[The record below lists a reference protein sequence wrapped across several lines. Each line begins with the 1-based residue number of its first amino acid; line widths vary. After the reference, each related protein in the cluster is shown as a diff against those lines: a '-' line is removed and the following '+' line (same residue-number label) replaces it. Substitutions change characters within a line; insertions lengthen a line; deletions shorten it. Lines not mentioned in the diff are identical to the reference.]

1 MTRTHAAALFA
12 AFAVGL
18 VAAGCAGREHPP
30 RVLVI
35 GLDGA
40 TLDRM
45 DPLMAEGLLPHLAAL
60 RARGAG
66 GVLESTLPSVS
77 PPAWATAITGVNPG
91 KHNIYDFYRMAVSST
106 EGILNT
112 SRDRRAHP
120 VWRFLN
126 GAGYR
131 TGIMNIP
138 MTFPPDSVDGFFIS
152 GFPYGA
158 NTTGYTWPAEL
169 EEELQPYPLDP
180 FGEGIVA
187 GSEQPFLDQLVH
199 TFDRHSA
206 EAKRLLVEEDWDL
219 FWVVFTGID
228 KSQHFF
234 WKFSDP
240 EHPDYDAGLAEH
252 FGPAIRDFYIRADR
266 AVGEML
272 EIVGPETNVIVMSDH
287 GMGPVYRELRMW
299 NWLRQRGFFRPDTS
313 GGGRHWLEAYPPG
326 PFADA
331 LRVSIAGRDPNG
343 QIPRGEA
350 SEVRERLVADLSAL
364 VDPVTGAKFV
374 EKVWVREQLYDGP
387 WVENAPDVVFLETRG
402 GFAGRGTIEVGEAE
416 HPLFG
421 PASYSFSGYHRPEG
435 FLIAAGPDFA
445 TDPERRTYS
454 LLDIAPTIYWLF
466 RLPMPSDLDGTVP
479 AELVGGEA
487 LAARPVRKSEE
498 RAVMGAEEAAE
509 IPEGSREV
517 LETLGYVQ

>member
-1 MTRTHAAALFA
+1 MIRTRALALLAACL
-12 AFAVGL
+12 L
-18 VAAGCAGREHPP
+18 AAGCGGRQAP

-40 TLDRM
+40 TFEQMDALLD
-45 DPLMAEGLLPHLAAL
+45 EGLLPNLAAL

-66 GVLESTLPSVS
+66 GVLESTVPSVS

-106 EGILNT
+106 SGILNT
-112 SRDRRAHP
+112 SRDRRAYP
-120 VWRFLN
+120 VWHFLN
-126 GAGYR
+126 DAGFR

-152 GFPYGA
+152 GFPYGSKS
-158 NTTGYTWPAEL
+158 TGYTFPKEL

-187 GSEQPFLDQLVH
+187 GSEKPFLDQLVY
-199 TFDRHSA
+199 TFERQST
-206 EAKRLLVEEDWDL
+206 EAKRLLAEEDWDL
-219 FWVVFTGID
+219 FWVVFTSID

-240 EHPDYDAGLAEH
+240 EHPAYDAGLAEQ
-252 FGPAIRDFYIRADR
+252 FGPVIRDFYIRADR
-266 AVGEML
+266 VVGEML
-272 EIVGPETNVIVMSDH
+272 EIAGPQTNVIVLSDH

-299 NWLRQRGFFRPDTS
+299 NWLRQRGFFRPDTT

-331 LRVSIAGRDPNG
+331 LRISIAGRDPGG

-350 SEVRERLVADLSAL
+350 SEVRERLVTDLSSL
-364 VDPVTGAKFV
+364 VDPATGAKFV
-374 EKVWVREQLYDGP
+374 EKIFVREQLYDGP
-387 WVENAPDVVFLETRG
+387 WVENAPDIVFLETRG
-402 GFAGRGTIEVGEAE
+402 GFSGRGTIETGVPQL
-416 HPLFG
+416 PLFG
-421 PASYSFSGYHRPEG
+421 PPSYSFSAYHRPEG
-435 FLIAAGPDFA
+435 ILIAAGPDF
-445 TDPERRTYS
+445 TVDSERRTYS
-454 LLDIAPTIYWLF
+454 ILDIAPTIYWLF
-466 RLPMPSDLDGTVP
+466 RMPQPVDLDGTVP
-479 AELVGGEA
+479 AALVGEEA
-487 LAARPVRKSEE
+487 LASRPVRTGEDH
-498 RAVMGAEEAAE
+498 AVMGEEDAAE